1 MAMDPSSFVKQ
12 KSPMTI
18 LDESGTCHGRVG
30 RLLPQ
35 RLYTVSSTIS
45 GSVWKLTQFT

>member
-12 KSPMTI
+12 KSLMTMI
-18 LDESGTCHGRVG
+18 DESGACHGRAE

-35 RLYTVSSTIS
+35 RLYAVSSTIS
-45 GSVWKLTQFT
+45 GSVWKLMQFT

>member
-1 MAMDPSSFVKQ
+1 
-12 KSPMTI
+12 MTMI
-18 LDESGTCHGRVG
+18 DEQAPTKGGPDACRGRAG

-35 RLYTVSSTIS
+35 RPYAVPSTIS

>member
-1 MAMDPSSFVKQ
+1 MN
-12 KSPMTI
+12 
-18 LDESGTCHGRVG
+18 ESGACHGRAG

-35 RLYTVSSTIS
+35 RLYADSSTIS

>member
-1 MAMDPSSFVKQ
+1 
-12 KSPMTI
+12 MTMI
-18 LDESGTCHGRVG
+18 DEQAPTKGGPDACHGRVG

-35 RLYTVSSTIS
+35 WLYAVSSTIS